1 MTVTDSNGN
10 ISGYDTKTNTTVSN
24 INNVYYK
31 QIGDTKLL
39 IVPENMN
46 HTINLSG
53 YDNGVYTL
61 NVDTYNN
68 DGLPLATTT
77 FYSIPTTPN
86 SQSYLKHDILS
97 TTTDSLLLDYN
108 NNGKVDGIISPSIN
122 NNSVTYT
129 ASTTL
134 SDTIPTS
141 EYLYYLDQVQ
151 TVENPPIPIVKTR
164 ATTSMP
170 KVIIPPRPVPI
181 IKLIKKI

>member
-1 MTVTDSNGN
+1 M
-10 ISGYDTKTNTTVSN
+10 
-24 INNVYYK
+24 
-31 QIGDTKLL
+31 KL
-39 IVPENMN
+39 I
-46 HTINLSG
+46 I
-53 YDNGVYTL
+53 DN
-61 NVDTYNN
+61 
-68 DGLPLATTT
+68 
-77 FYSIPTTPN
+77 STTP
-86 SQSYLKHDILS
+86 SSTSYLKHDILA
-97 TTTDSLLLDYN
+97 TTTSLILDYN
-108 NNGKVDGIISPSIN
+108 HNGKADAILTTGG
-122 NNSVTYT
+122 TYT